1 MSTVSRTT
9 IIKSDIA
16 NSELAAQGK
25 KRIEW
30 AERSMPVL
38 AQIRDRFTLEQPFKG
53 VRISACM
60 HVTTETANLMRT
72 LKAGGAN
79 VFLAA
84 SNPLSTQDDVAAALV
99 NDYSIPTFA
108 IKGESTGTFFKHIDA
123 LIAQKPQLTMD
134 DGADLVS
141 TIHKQ
146 HPDLLAQMIG
156 GCRLRRSP

>member
-1 MSTVSRTT
+1 VSSST

-16 NSELAAQGK
+16 NAELASQGK

-72 LKAGGAN
+72 LAAGGAE
-79 VFLAA
+79 LALWA
-84 SNPLSTQDDVAAALV
+84 
-99 NDYSIPTFA
+99 
-108 IKGESTGTFFKHIDA
+108 
-123 LIAQKPQLTMD
+123 
-134 DGADLVS
+134 
-141 TIHKQ
+141 
-146 HPDLLAQMIG
+146 
-156 GCRLRRSP
+156 